1 MQNIHTQ
8 LAVVGGGSAGVTAA
22 ISSARLGIPTVLIT
36 DRPVL
41 GGNSSSEIRVWT
53 RGATGAGNLWAEE
66 MGIWGMLKLENLY
79 RNPDANPV
87 FWDEVLLDAVLREP
101 NLTLWLNTVIYDV
114 TMDGNRITG
123 LGGIQQGG
131 EKVLFQAAAFIDAT

>member
-66 MGIWGMLKLENLY
+66 MGIWGMLKLENLPESGCQSSFLG
-79 RNPDANPV
+79 RSFAGRRTSGTQPD
-87 FWDEVLLDAVLREP
+87 
-101 NLTLWLNTVIYDV
+101 TLAEHRDL
-114 TMDGNRITG
+114 
-123 LGGIQQGG
+123 
-131 EKVLFQAAAFIDAT
+131 

>member
-66 MGIWGMLKLENLY
+66 MGMGFSLI
-79 RNPDANPV
+79 
-87 FWDEVLLDAVLREP
+87 LLHTR
-101 NLTLWLNTVIYDV
+101 TY
-114 TMDGNRITG
+114 
-123 LGGIQQGG
+123 
-131 EKVLFQAAAFIDAT
+131 